1 MASVSWLCRQ
11 SAYEARALDGSQRQP
26 VAVNY
31 EQVTRNHL
39 AHSRLPDID
48 EGLVRRFT
56 WSRLGSL
63 RETIGTIS
71 TPVGS
76 PGSLVT
82 ERHGFLAAVPL
93 DATAG
98 LPQP

>member
-1 MASVSWLCRQ
+1 VAEFWNPTGPAS
-11 SAYEARALDGSQRQP
+11 ARSEKR
-26 VAVNY
+26 
-31 EQVTRNHL
+31 
-39 AHSRLPDID
+39 S
-48 EGLVRRFT
+48 
-56 WSRLGSL
+56 
-63 RETIGTIS
+63 GTIS

>member
-1 MASVSWLCRQ
+1 MRRGKTQPAGVAQRMASVSWLCRT

-48 EGLVRRFT
+48 EGLVRRVT

-71 TPVGS
+71 G
-76 PGSLVT
+76 G
-82 ERHGFLAAVPL
+82 
-93 DATAG
+93 
-98 LPQP
+98 

>member
-1 MASVSWLCRQ
+1 M
-11 SAYEARALDGSQRQP
+11 
-26 VAVNY
+26 AVNY

-71 TPVGS
+71 G
-76 PGSLVT
+76 G
-82 ERHGFLAAVPL
+82 
-93 DATAG
+93 
-98 LPQP
+98 